1 MSDLR
6 PLPSAICHLRISASA
21 GLCLFTVL
29 ACAGA
34 APVQGATEGER
45 ALARFPLR
53 DYLNR
58 DWHNELV
65 TFKVDSKLRGRRDLV
80 LLDGDQ
86 HPVPFQWQTGTNA
99 GIAFLASVPPFAQI
113 EYRLVKGQRSEVSGQ
128 RPEVRGQWSVV
139 SSQWS
144 EDAGLTIKD
153 QPDSMELGNEQIAI
167 RLNRGTKG
175 LTEGPIGG
183 VRLTSGKWVGA
194 GELRWSS
201 GTAALEGCRVKVVAD
216 GPVFADVE
224 SEYRLA
230 DNGYWRLRFRVIAG
244 EPVVLIDES
253 FSGPAGAVYRFK
265 LGAGWEPDRLF
276 WRKEQAGATNAL
288 KDWSGENIFLL
299 EPWLEWWRSM
309 CGNWLAA
316 YREGGPDLLAVGLRE
331 PACWVEPGKTKWDT
345 RVDVARAGLGLEFQ
359 LRGFQRKWML
369 MALPRDDAL
378 KPVKDAAPLPQQYLI
393 KHSDVPLDQIKDYV
407 MEWPDAGLAHP
418 RLYISTAELAR
429 FRQYFKVDTK
439 VLSGMRGTTP
449 KQNPLDDY
457 VAYTLATGDREL
469 QQTLAQFAV
478 AELQG
483 CVDLFTRQVRHP
495 TPGALPHQKYDKLA
509 PTLNTLDT
517 VLSPGVLPPGD
528 RARVR
533 AQLAYLGYALAAPS
547 FHSPERGYS
556 ANPNMTTAVRCMSG
570 LIACLIPD
578 HPEAKAWAQLGIR
591 EMANELDTWTGPN
604 GGWLE
609 APHYAT
615 VSLDALIALALA
627 LHCNSRDSSQ
637 PAEKL
642 SRFPFFDCPIP
653 LDSDLF
659 RISDFGFRI
668 SGSPGLRQT
677 PFTDTDWAHHPKLKA
692 AVRWL
697 ACISTP
703 RDSRLGGQRHLP
715 EIGNTYTG
723 ERTCLPGWMARIWR
737 DKDPAFASQ
746 MQWMWQEQGS
756 FTKPGIGGLY
766 PGLMGYSA
774 LMFDPSI
781 PAEAPA
787 WGSEW
792 FPEAGAVFR
801 AHFPGEHETYLHYI
815 QGRLHQHYD
824 YDEGS
829 FILWGKGQPL
839 CEDFGYYGRAP
850 AADHSRVAY
859 ASDEGLGSEGK
870 VREFVAGERLD
881 YLHGE
886 RPNWHRQILF
896 IKDRDPLGPNYFVI
910 RDTLGNAHAQGVRA
924 LLPTPLRPGP
934 DWRVWIA
941 TDTVPGSSAPPP
953 ISHLPSPISHST
965 PPASVRSAS
974 PRTLNSPPSA
984 VVLRRTGQPSTINS
998 SAPLRVPGRFGVD
1011 LVVYFTDTSSGTLST
1026 EELSRTTGASGFKS
1040 PVTTQHSLHLRLGEN
1055 ATVMAVLYPV
1065 TRTQTTPKFTK
1076 LANGRAVKIESSYGT
1091 DYAFLGLDPFDF
1103 SQGDLSF
1110 RGQTGAVQLRPDGPH
1125 PSLSG
1130 KGQVRYKGQVLT
1142 TDR

>member
-1 MSDLR
+1 MLMG
-6 PLPSAICHLRISASA
+6 AAA
-21 GLCLFTVL
+21 TAV
-29 ACAGA
+29 AGA
-34 APVQGATEGER
+34 SSAEP
-45 ALARFPLR
+45 ALARFYLR

-58 DWHNELV
+58 DWQNELV

-113 EYRLVKGQRSEVSGQ
+113 EYRLVVAQGARREAPGAQRGV
-128 RPEVRGQWSVV
+128 
-139 SSQWS
+139 
-144 EDAGLTIKD
+144 LTIREE
-153 QPDSMELGNEQIAI
+153 PESVELGNEQIAI

-175 LTEGPIGG
+175 LIAGPIGG
-183 VRLTSGKWVGA
+183 VRLTSGNWVGA
-194 GELRWSS
+194 GELHWAA
-201 GTAALEGCRVKVVAD
+201 GTAALQACRVKVVAD

-224 SEYRLA
+224 SEYTLA

-244 EPVVLIDES
+244 EPVVLADEA
-253 FSGPAGAVYRFK
+253 FSGPSGAVYRFK
-265 LGAGWEPDRLF
+265 LGAGWEPDHLF
-276 WRKEQAGATNAL
+276 WRKEQAGATNAI
-288 KDWSGENIFLL
+288 KDGSGENIFLL

-331 PACWVEPGKTKWDT
+331 PACWVEPARTKWDT

-378 KPVKDAAPLPQQYLI
+378 KPVKDAAPLPQQFLI
-393 KHSDVPLDQIKDYV
+393 KHSDLPLDMIKDYV
-407 MEWPDAGLAHP
+407 LEWPDAGLAHP
-418 RLYISTAELAR
+418 RLYITPAELAR
-429 FRQYFKVDTK
+429 FRQHFKVDTK

-469 QQTLAQFAV
+469 QQTLGQFAIG
-478 AELQG
+478 ELQG
-483 CVDLFTRQVRHP
+483 CVDLFTRQDRHP
-495 TPGALPHQKYDKLA
+495 TPGSLPHQKYDKLA

-517 VLSPGVLPPGD
+517 VLAPGVLPPAD
-528 RARVR
+528 RVRVR
-533 AQLAYLGYALAAPS
+533 AQLAYLGYVLAAPS

-578 HPEAKAWAQLGIR
+578 HPEARTWAQLGIR

-615 VSLDALIALALA
+615 VSLDALVALALA
-627 LHCNSRDSSQ
+627 
-637 PAEKL
+637 
-642 SRFPFFDCPIP
+642 
-653 LDSDLF
+653 
-659 RISDFGFRI
+659 
-668 SGSPGLRQT
+668 LRQT

-703 RDSRLGGQRHLP
+703 RDSRLGGQRHMP

-723 ERTCLPGWMARIWR
+723 ECTCLPGWMARIWR
-737 DKDPAFASQ
+737 DKDPAFASKL
-746 MQWMWQEQGS
+746 QWIWQEQGC

-766 PGLMGYSA
+766 PGLMGYSS

-859 ASDEGLGSEGK
+859 ASDEALGSEGK

-896 IKDRDPLGPNYFVI
+896 VKDRDPLGPNYFVI
-910 RDTLGNAHAQGVRA
+910 RDTLQNARA
-924 LLPTPLRPGP
+924 ADWRKFLPTNIGTGP
-934 DWRVWIA
+934 DWRIWIV
-941 TDTVPGSSAPPP
+941 TDTVPGSSAPPR
-953 ISHLPSPISHST
+953 ST
-965 PPASVRSAS
+965 I
-974 PRTLNSPPSA
+974 NS
-984 VVLRRTGQPSTINS
+984 TNYQPSTINS
-998 SAPLRVPGRFGVD
+998 SSTPLSPLPSPLSASVQSVSPRTINSTNHQPSTINPSAPLRVPGRFGVD

-1076 LANGRAVKIESSYGT
+1076 LANGRAVRIESSYGT
-1091 DYAFLGLDPFDF
+1091 DYAFLGLEPFDF
-1103 SQGDLSF
+1103 SQGDVSF
-1110 RGQTGAVQLRPDGPH
+1110 RGQAGAVQLRPDGPH
-1125 PSLSG
+1125 PSLAG
-1130 KGQVRYKGQVLT
+1130 KGRVGFKDQVVIR
-1142 TDR
+1142 DE

>member
-1 MSDLR
+1 M
-6 PLPSAICHLRISASA
+6 
-21 GLCLFTVL
+21 
-29 ACAGA
+29 
-34 APVQGATEGER
+34 
-45 ALARFPLR
+45 ARFTLR

-58 DWHNELV
+58 DWQNELV
-65 TFKVDSKLRGRRDLV
+65 IFQVDSKLRGRRDVV
-80 LLDGDQ
+80 LLDSDQ

-99 GIAFLASVPPFAQI
+99 EIAFLASVPPFVKV
-113 EYRLVKGQRSEVSGQ
+113 EYRLLKGQKS
-128 RPEVRGQWSVV
+128 EVRGQRA
-139 SSQWS
+139 

-153 QPDSMELGNEQIAI
+153 QPDSVELGNEQIAI

-175 LTEGPIGG
+175 LAEGPIGG

-194 GELRWSS
+194 GELHWPADAGGTPARLAAETATPLRNRG
-201 GTAALEGCRVKVVAD
+201 GTAALQVRVLAN
-216 GPVFADVE
+216 GPVFAEVE

-230 DNGYWRLRFRVIAG
+230 GDGFWRLRFRVIAG
-244 EPVVLIDES
+244 EPVVLVDEA
-253 FSGPAGAVYRFK
+253 FSGPAGSMYRFR
-265 LGAGWEPDRLF
+265 LGAGWEPDHLF

-288 KDWSGENIFLL
+288 RDWSGENIFLL

-316 YREGGPDLLAVGLRE
+316 YWEGGPDLLAVGLRE

-345 RVDVARAGLGLEFQ
+345 RVDVAKTGIGLEFQ
-359 LRGFQRKWML
+359 LRGFQRNWML
-369 MALPRDDAL
+369 MSLPKDDAL
-378 KPVKDAAPLPQQYLI
+378 KPIKDAAPLPQQYLI

-407 MEWPDAGLAHP
+407 LEWPDAGLDHP
-418 RLYISTAELAR
+418 RLYVSPAELAR
-429 FRQYFKVDTK
+429 FHQHLKVETNL
-439 VLSGMRGTTP
+439 LSRLRRTTP
-449 KQNPLDDY
+449 KQSPLDDY
-457 VAYTLATGDREL
+457 VAYTLATGDHDLREK
-469 QQTLAQFAV
+469 LARFAV

-483 CVDLFTRQVRHP
+483 CVDLFTRQMQHP
-495 TPGALPHQKYDKLA
+495 TPGSLPHQKYDKVV
-509 PTLNTLDT
+509 PTLNALDA
-517 VLSPGVLPPGD
+517 VLAPGVLPPED

-533 AQLAYLGYALAAPS
+533 AQLAYLGYTLAAPA

-556 ANPNMTTAVRCMSG
+556 ANPNMTTSVRCMSG

-578 HPEAKAWAQLGIR
+578 HPEARTWAQLGFR
-591 EMANELDTWTGPN
+591 EMANELDTWTGSN

-615 VSLDALIALALA
+615 VSLDALVALALA
-627 LHCNSRDSSQ
+627 
-637 PAEKL
+637 
-642 SRFPFFDCPIP
+642 
-653 LDSDLF
+653 
-659 RISDFGFRI
+659 
-668 SGSPGLRQT
+668 LRQT

-692 AVRWL
+692 AIRWL
-697 ACISTP
+697 ACISSP
-703 RDSRLGGQRHLP
+703 RDARLGGQRHLP

-723 ERTCLPGWMARIWR
+723 ERTCLPGWIARIWR

-746 MQWMWQEQGS
+746 MQWMWQEEGS
-756 FTKPGIGGLY
+756 FNKPGIGGLY

-801 AHFPGEHETYLHYI
+801 AHFPGDHETYLHYI

-839 CEDFGYYGRAP
+839 CEDFGYYGRAA
-850 AADHSRVAY
+850 AADHNRVAY

-870 VREFVAGERLD
+870 VSEFVAGERLD

-886 RPNWHRQILF
+886 RPNWHRQVLF

-910 RDTLGNAHAQGVRA
+910 RDTLGNAHAQGVRG
-924 LLPTPLRPGP
+924 LLPSPLRPGP

-941 TDTVPGSSAPPP
+941 TDTIPGSSAPPR
-953 ISHLPSPISHST
+953 ST
-965 PPASVRSAS
+965 I
-974 PRTLNSPPSA
+974 NSNNY
-984 VVLRRTGQPSTINS
+984 QPSTINP

-1011 LVVYFTDTSSGTLST
+1011 LVVYFTDTSSGALST

-1065 TRTQTTPKFTK
+1065 TRTQTTPKFTR
-1076 LANGRAVKIESSYGT
+1076 LANGRAVRIESSYGS
-1091 DYAFLGLDPFDF
+1091 DYAFLGLEPFDF
-1103 SQGDLSF
+1103 QQGDLSF
-1110 RGQTGAVQLRPDGPH
+1110 RGQAGAVQLRPDGAH
-1125 PSLSG
+1125 PSLAG
-1130 KGQVRYKGQVLT
+1130 KGRMGFKDQVLT
-1142 TDR
+1142 TDH